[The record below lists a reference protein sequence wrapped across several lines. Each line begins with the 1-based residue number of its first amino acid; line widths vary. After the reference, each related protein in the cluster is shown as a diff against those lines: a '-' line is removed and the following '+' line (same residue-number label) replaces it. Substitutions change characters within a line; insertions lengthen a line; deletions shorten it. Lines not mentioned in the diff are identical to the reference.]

1 MIEISKFS
9 LNYMLLT
16 TFQILSIEII
26 IYLQTMYKLVE
37 VAKQNAKKKI
47 EENISEFVS
56 IEGWVKGFYIVFIE
70 KS

>member
-1 MIEISKFS
+1 
-9 LNYMLLT
+9 MLLT

-26 IYLQTMYKLVE
+26 NYLQTMYKLVE

-56 IEGWVKGFYIVFIE
+56 IEG
-70 KS
+70 

>member
-26 IYLQTMYKLVE
+26 NYLQTMYKLVE

>member
-26 IYLQTMYKLVE
+26 NYLQTMYKLVE

-56 IEGWVKGFYIVFIE
+56 IEG
-70 KS
+70 